1 MRSVMKTITGKT
13 IHHTKSHEIQAPIF
27 SMSLV
32 KYSIILIPVWIMSM
46 TGCGYSIIGGNPPLP
61 RQAQSIGIYPVE
73 NHTFVAGLDT
83 KTNAE
88 IKKLL
93 EANASVE
100 ILPAN
105 LADLQLTISMNEI
118 KSKSSGLDSLQ
129 NAGGVIFYLSGSAEI
144 KERGN
149 GAMIWK
155 EQNLSVE
162 MIESSSNNLVSNSL
176 ELSQENL
183 DELSRL
189 FAEKIYHRLFLDF

>member
-1 MRSVMKTITGKT
+1 MKTITGKA
-13 IHHTKSHEIQAPIF
+13 IHHKKSHEIQAPI
-27 SMSLV
+27 LIKALI
-32 KYSIILIPVWIMSM
+32 KYSVILIPVWILFM

-93 EANASVE
+93 EANTSVE

>member
-1 MRSVMKTITGKT
+1 MRSVMKTITGKA

-27 SMSLV
+27 IKALI
-32 KYSIILIPVWIMSM
+32 KYSVILIPVWILCMN
-46 TGCGYSIIGGNPPLP
+46 GCGYSIIGGNPPLP

-93 EANASVE
+93 EANTSVE

>member
-1 MRSVMKTITGKT
+1 MKTITGKASN
-13 IHHTKSHEIQAPIF
+13 HKKSHEIQAPI
-27 SMSLV
+27 LIKALI
-32 KYSIILIPVWIMSM
+32 KYSVILVPVWILFM

-61 RQAQSIGIYPVE
+61 RQAQSIGIHPVE

-93 EANASVE
+93 EANASLE

-144 KERGN
+144 KERVS
-149 GAMIWK
+149 GAMIWR

-162 MIESSSNNLVSNSL
+162 MIENSSNNLVPNSL

-189 FAEKIYHRLFLDF
+189 FAKKIYQRLFLDF